1 MQATLKYGF
10 VAFSLAM
17 LVGCGN
23 ANNGTAQ
30 APASNASSSTA
41 PAGTVVRIAT
51 ESSFKPF
58 SYMDNQGNPV
68 GFEIDLA
75 NAMCKEMKVEC
86 KISSEDWDSLIPGLN
101 AKKFDAI
108 MAGMSVTPERS
119 QSVLFSQPYFQN
131 KLVLVAKK
139 DQAVGLKDVAGK
151 TVAVQQATVSAEYL
165 EKNHPTA
172 QIKNY
177 DKQDNAYLDL
187 AAGRVDFMLSD
198 LVPISDWLKT
208 DAGKGFEVKGEPIDI
223 NDSVAIAVRKDDNA
237 LADQFNAALQTL
249 KSNGEYDK
257 IAQKYFEQGSSA
269 SAPASATK

>member
-1 MQATLKYGF
+1 MQTMFKYGF
-10 VAFSLAM
+10 VALGFAM

-23 ANNGTAQ
+23 ANNAPAQ
-30 APASNASSSTA
+30 GATSSAAPASAT
-41 PAGTVVRIAT
+41 GKVVKIAT

-139 DQAVGLKDVAGK
+139 DQQVGLKDVAGK
-151 TVAVQQATVSAEYL
+151 SVAVQQATVSAEYL

-208 DAGKGFEVKGEPIDI
+208 DAGKAFEVKGEPIDI
-223 NDSVAIAVRKDDNA
+223 NDSVAIAVRKDDTA
-237 LADQFNAALQTL
+237 LAEQFNVALQTL

-257 IAQKYFEQGSSA
+257 IAQKYFEQGSTA
-269 SAPASATK
+269 SAPVSAAK

>member
-1 MQATLKYGF
+1 MQTTFKYGF
-10 VAFSLAM
+10 VALSLAM

-23 ANNGTAQ
+23 ANNSNTQ
-30 APASNASSSTA
+30 APASNATASPA

-108 MAGMSVTPERS
+108 MAGMSITPERS

-139 DQAVGLKDVAGK
+139 DQQVGLKDVAGK
-151 TVAVQQATVSAEYL
+151 SVAVQQATVSAEYL

-223 NDSVAIAVRKDDNA
+223 NDAVAIAVRKDDTA
-237 LADQFNAALQTL
+237 LAEQFNAALQIL
-249 KSNGEYDK
+249 KSTGEYDK
-257 IAQKYFEQGSSA
+257 IAQKYFDQDLDE
-269 SAPASATK
+269 SAPASPAQ